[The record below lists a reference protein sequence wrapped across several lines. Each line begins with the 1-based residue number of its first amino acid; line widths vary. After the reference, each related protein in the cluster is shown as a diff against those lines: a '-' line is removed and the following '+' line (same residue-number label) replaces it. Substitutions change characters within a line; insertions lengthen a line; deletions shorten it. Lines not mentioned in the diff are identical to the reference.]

1 MYEKCAYCYITY
13 SVIIVTKQVLIVIVN
28 IAITVFILLNGWIM
42 RE

>member
-1 MYEKCAYCYITY
+1 MY